1 MDAARS
7 GAALG
12 MLVLLALC
20 SALLQKSIKG
30 GLIAT
35 GGLTL
40 GGGVETVPNAG
51 PRTAGRTALPTS
63 GRRPHGAPGRCV
75 IDVCSAVPVLNNT
88 DRH

>member
-40 GGGVETVPNAG
+40 GGA
-51 PRTAGRTALPTS
+51 
-63 GRRPHGAPGRCV
+63 
-75 IDVCSAVPVLNNT
+75 
-88 DRH
+88 